1 MQDQIPSG
9 KLRRTLIG
17 GKTAA
22 RVGGGILKYLA
33 KKPFLSKQAKQKARK
48 DLDNSSAKAIFI
60 CLSLLKG
67 TALKVAQLLSL
78 EMEIFPDAVRKELE
92 KSYSQVPPMNRIL
105 ARKAAINA
113 LKQRPEEVFSSFT
126 PTAFAAASLGQVH
139 EAISPNGKQLAVKLQ
154 YPGIRQTIE
163 DDMQLIKNIIRPLP
177 DFRLMAPIMKEIEA
191 RLKEEID
198 YRQEAERMV
207 FFREKLDITGVIVP
221 QLWEAGSGRT
231 ILSSTLLQGQPLNQW
246 LETKPSSEERNVVAQ
261 RLNEIFIESL
271 YKLNCIHADPN
282 PGNFLVDGD
291 LNVGLVDFGCVKSFT
306 PEFVESYRKLPQII
320 IQGDRKKYFDMLRD
334 MRFTKENLPP
344 KAEEKIF
351 ETAYAFGKWLGQLYE
366 VEKFDFEKNPGFI
379 AEGKEVSQKLF
390 KYRKYFNSN
399 PEFVFLDR
407 TRYGLLRIFEQL
419 KCRIQIRNPH
429 EWDGDL

>member
-22 RVGGGILKYLA
+22 KVGGGVLKYLV
-33 KKPFLSKQAKQKARK
+33 KKPFLSQEAKHEARK
-48 DLDNSSAKAIFI
+48 DLDDSSAKAIFF
-60 CLSLLKG
+60 CLSMLKG
-67 TALKVAQLLSL
+67 TALKVAQMLSL

-92 KSYSQVPPMNRIL
+92 KSYSQVPPMNRVL
-105 ARKAAINA
+105 ARKTAINA

-139 EAISPNGKQLAVKLQ
+139 QATSPDGQQLAVKLQ

-163 DDMQLIKNIIRPLP
+163 DDMRLIKGAIRPLP
-177 DFRLMAPIMKEIEA
+177 DYRLLAPIMTEIEA
-191 RLKEEID
+191 KLREEID
-198 YRQEAERMV
+198 YRQEAEHMV
-207 FFREKLDITGVIVP
+207 FFRDKLNLPGVVVP
-221 QLWEAGSGRT
+221 QLWGEGSGDT
-231 ILSSTLLQGQPLNQW
+231 ILSSSLLKGQPLNQW
-246 LETKPSSEERNVVAQ
+246 LETNPSAEARDVVAQ

-271 YKLNCIHADPN
+271 YSLNCIHADPN
-282 PGNFLVDGD
+282 PGNFLVDDD
-291 LNVGLVDFGCVKSFT
+291 LNIGLVDFGCVKSFT
-306 PEFVESYRKLPQII
+306 PEFVNSYRKLPQTII
-320 IQGDRKKYFDMLRD
+320 RGDRQKYFAMLRD

-344 KAEEKIF
+344 EVEEKIF
-351 ETAYAFGKWLGQLYE
+351 ETAYAFGEWLGQFYRTE
-366 VEKFDFEKNPGFI
+366 EFDFEKNPGFI

-407 TRYGLLRIFEQL
+407 TRYGLLRIYEQL
-419 KCRIQIRNPH
+419 KCRVRIRNPH
-429 EWDGDL
+429 EWDGE